1 MKKIFHFCTLFFIL
15 IHFYTLIFQRARYT
29 LEIEVGET
37 VSSVQKIKLR
47 SDLKVN
53 LKQYDVI
60 LKEENQNTLVYD
72 ISSKEGVT
80 ILLEVLFDKLE
91 QIKKRFHL
99 ENYSI
104 RQRTLEEMFLNF
116 TKSQRTDERQK

>member
-1 MKKIFHFCTLFFIL
+1 M
-15 IHFYTLIFQRARYT
+15 
-29 LEIEVGET
+29 
-37 VSSVQKIKLR
+37 
-47 SDLKVN
+47 KVN